1 MFKIWVSQKKLLFF
15 ASDIN
20 TICANY
26 RLIPFWLVEQSI
38 DLSFLLSS
46 TGVPLL
52 EISSNTST
60 RGMYG
65 VGVGPLVQKQPVGK
79 LTVGRHSKPRI
90 FKIWKKKLNHYNHW

>member
-1 MFKIWVSQKKLLFF
+1 M
-15 ASDIN
+15 
-20 TICANY
+20 
-26 RLIPFWLVEQSI
+26 
-38 DLSFLLSS
+38 
-46 TGVPLL
+46 L

-90 FKIWKKKLNHYNHW
+90 FKIWKKKLNHYNH